1 MLKLIQ
7 LEIKKF
13 KMKGSLKGA
22 IIANL
27 SILAFLL
34 LSIFG
39 TKANNEMIFNS
50 WNDTFLFIGIFVR
63 ITFTIFAAVLISK
76 LVIGEYKNKTINVL
90 FTYPVSRKKIMLA
103 KLVLILIFAFTSMIT
118 SNIFLGFSLFI
129 LNTFMNFIQE
139 PLNMNIL
146 LPNLI
151 NSAVYSLIF
160 AFISLIPVYVGII
173 RKSVA
178 STIVTEIIIV
188 SLLNNGNEGHTLSN
202 IIIIPIIFA
211 IIGVV
216 SSYLSIKDV
225 EKVDVINFNMHNVNI
240 KQ

>member
-1 MLKLIQ
+1 MLKLMQ

-13 KMKGSLKGA
+13 KIIRNLKGV

-27 SILAFLL
+27 I
-34 LSIFG
+34 IF
-39 TKANNEMIFNS
+39 TVLVMTVFASKVDNEIPFKS
-50 WNDTFLFIGIFVR
+50 WNDAFLVIGVFVR
-63 ITFTIFAAVLISK
+63 ITFSIFAAVLISK
-76 LVIGEYKNKTINVL
+76 IIIGEYKNKTINVL
-90 FTYPVSRKKIMLA
+90 FTYPISRKKIMLV
-103 KLVLILIFAFTSMIT
+103 KLVLILIFAFTSMII

-146 LPNLI
+146 LSNLI

-188 SLLNNGNEGHTLSN
+188 SLLNNGNKGHTLSN

-225 EKVDVINFNMHNVNI
+225 EKVDVINF
-240 KQ
+240 

>member
-1 MLKLIQ
+1 MFKLIQ

-76 LVIGEYKNKTINVL
+76 LIIGEYKNKTINIL
-90 FTYPVSRKKIMLA
+90 FTYPINRKKLMIA
-103 KLVLILIFAFTSMIT
+103 KLFIILLFTFIAMII
-118 SNIFLGFSLFI
+118 SNIFISFSLFI
-129 LNTFMNFIQE
+129 LNMFMNFISE
-139 PLNMNIL
+139 SLTMDIL

-151 NSAVYSLIF
+151 NIALYSLIYS
-160 AFISLIPVYVGII
+160 FISLIPVYVGML
-173 RKSVA
+173 RKSGSSA
-178 STIVTEIIIV
+178 IVTGVILISI
-188 SLLNNGNEGHTLSN
+188 LNSGNKGNTLSS

-211 IIGVV
+211 IIGVI
-216 SSYLSIKDV
+216 SSYLFIKDV
-225 EKVDVINFNMHNVNI
+225 EKVDVLNF
-240 KQ
+240 